1 MAEVTTGAV
10 TAVGQPPGFDSESA
24 SGNPQQPSPEQR
36 RQARSRLEG
45 AIRSVVGIVLILLQ
59 LNVFYDSAAVLQV
72 VVTLLGFFGIATG
85 LSLLISGFLGAKTD
99 AGAVLSAVWLVI
111 VLLFVFAQLFGF
123 HNSLEADFANRE
135 QPPKFTTDEPLGTDQ
150 LGKSILAQVIRGARV
165 SLLVGVGAVSLGMVV
180 GTVLGM
186 AAGYFR
192 GPIEGG
198 FNVFTDAILAFPAL
212 ILLFSIVAIF
222 GGGGGSTSEVLKIT
236 LALAVLSVP
245 TIGRLARANTLTFAA
260 REFVTAAKAMG
271 AKSSRI
277 LFREIM
283 PNVALP
289 LASYAFIVVAVFIVA
304 EASLSFLGVGIDPI
318 TSPTWGNM
326 ISDGRDPKL
335 LEEAPHIVFV
345 PGVLMFL
352 TVLSL
357 NRIGETLRAYWD
369 PREANL

>member
-1 MAEVTTGAV
+1 MAEVTTGVA
-10 TAVGQPPGFDSESA
+10 TAVGQPPGVDSESA

>member
-10 TAVGQPPGFDSESA
+10 TAVGQPPGVDSEST